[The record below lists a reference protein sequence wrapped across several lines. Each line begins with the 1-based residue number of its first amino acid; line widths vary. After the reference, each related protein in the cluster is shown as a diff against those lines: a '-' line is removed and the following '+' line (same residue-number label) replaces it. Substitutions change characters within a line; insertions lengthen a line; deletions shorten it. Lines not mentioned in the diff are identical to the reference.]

1 MPRLTDATKAAR
13 RAQIIEAAISCF
25 LEKGYTNTSMS
36 DIIKASGLS
45 SGSIY
50 SHFSGKEDIL
60 ISAIN
65 ERLNSVKELYDTF
78 PGGAGPQDILEIIY
92 TNLLVNENFTAMLR
106 IRLESLHAP
115 EIARAT
121 ANIMPLLQGIIV
133 KTLTPWAAEQLSVLH
148 EINPDPAQ
156 RTPEQEALITDY
168 ARDTADAFMMVFQG
182 TCSAPS
188 SAPPRKR
195 TASTASLWRSF
206 LSSCPPDSP

>member
-13 RAQIIEAAISCF
+13 RAQITEAAISCF

-60 ISAIN
+60 ITAIN
-65 ERLNSVKELYDTF
+65 ERLNNVKELYETL
-78 PGGAGPQDILEIIY
+78 PEGAGPQDILETIH
-92 TNLLVNENFTAMLR
+92 TNQLVNDNFSAMLR
-106 IRLESLHAP
+106 IRAGSLHAP

-121 ANIMPLLQGIIV
+121 ADTMPLLQGIIV

-148 EINPDPAQ
+148 EINPNSAQ
-156 RTPEQEALITDY
+156 RTPEQEALIADY

-182 TCSAPS
+182 YM
-188 SAPPRKR
+188 
-195 TASTASLWRSF
+195 LRSF
-206 LSSCPPDSP
+206 FGTPEEKDHLYRVALALLPE

>member
-92 TNLLVNENFTAMLR
+92 TNLLVNENFTTMLR

-121 ANIMPLLQGIIV
+121 ANAMPLLQGIIV
-133 KTLTPWAAEQLSVLH
+133 KTLTPWATEQLRVLH

-156 RTPEQEALITDY
+156 RTPEQEALIADY

-182 TCSAPS
+182 YM
-188 SAPPRKR
+188 
-195 TASTASLWRSF
+195 LRSF
-206 LSSCPPDSP
+206 FGTPEEKDHLYRVALALLPE

>member
-13 RAQIIEAAISCF
+13 RAQIIEAAVSCF

-60 ISAIN
+60 VSAVN
-65 ERLNSVKELYDTF
+65 ERLENLKNLYAAL
-78 PGGAGPQDILEIIY
+78 PEGAGPQDILETIY
-92 TNLLVNENFTAMLR
+92 TNQMVNENFSAMLR
-106 IRLESLHAP
+106 IRLESIHAP

-121 ANIMPLLQGIIV
+121 ADTIPILQDIIV
-133 KTLTPWAAEQLSVLH
+133 KTLTPWAVEQLSVLH

-156 RTPEQEALITDY
+156 RTPEQQALITDY

-182 TCSAPS
+182 YM
-188 SAPPRKR
+188 
-195 TASTASLWRSF
+195 LRSF
-206 LSSCPPDSP
+206 LGAPEEKDHLYRVALALLPE

>member
-60 ISAIN
+60 ITAIN
-65 ERLNSVKELYDTF
+65 ERLDNVKELYETL
-78 PGGAGPQDILEIIY
+78 PEGAGPQDILETIH
-92 TNLLVNENFTAMLR
+92 TNQLVNDNFSAMLR

-121 ANIMPLLQGIIV
+121 ADIMPLLQGIIV

-148 EINPDPAQ
+148 EINPDSAQ
-156 RTPEQEALITDY
+156 RTPEQEALIADY
-168 ARDTADAFMMVFQG
+168 ARDTADAFMMIFQG
-182 TCSAPS
+182 YM
-188 SAPPRKR
+188 
-195 TASTASLWRSF
+195 LRSF
-206 LSSCPPDSP
+206 FGSTEEKDRLYRVALALLPE

>member
-60 ISAIN
+60 ITAIN
-65 ERLNSVKELYDTF
+65 ERLNNVKELYETL
-78 PGGAGPQDILEIIY
+78 PEGAGPQDILETIY
-92 TNLLVNENFTAMLR
+92 TNQMVNENFSAMLR

-121 ANIMPLLQGIIV
+121 ADTMPLLQGIIV

-148 EINPDPAQ
+148 EINPNSAQ
-156 RTPEQEALITDY
+156 RTPEQEALIADY

-182 TCSAPS
+182 YM
-188 SAPPRKR
+188 
-195 TASTASLWRSF
+195 LRSF
-206 LSSCPPDSP
+206 FGSTEEKDRLYRVAMALLPE

>member
-13 RAQIIEAAISCF
+13 RAQILEAAINCF
-25 LEKGYTNTSMS
+25 LERGYINTSMS

-121 ANIMPLLQGIIV
+121 ADIMPLLQGIIV

-148 EINPDPAQ
+148 EINPDSAQ
-156 RTPEQEALITDY
+156 RTPEQEALIADY
-168 ARDTADAFMMVFQG
+168 ARDTADAFMMIFQG
-182 TCSAPS
+182 YM
-188 SAPPRKR
+188 
-195 TASTASLWRSF
+195 LRSF
-206 LSSCPPDSP
+206 FGSTEEKDRLYRVALALLPE

>member
-13 RAQIIEAAISCF
+13 RAQIIEAAVSCF

-60 ISAIN
+60 VSVIN
-65 ERLNSVKELYDTF
+65 ERLENVKNLYAAL
-78 PGGAGPQDILEIIY
+78 PEGAGPQDILEIIY
-92 TNLLVNENFTAMLR
+92 TNQMVNENFSAMLR

-121 ANIMPLLQGIIV
+121 ANVMPLLQGIIV
-133 KTLTPWAAEQLSVLH
+133 KTLTPWATEQLSVLH

-156 RTPEQEALITDY
+156 RTPEQEALIADY
-168 ARDTADAFMMVFQG
+168 ARDHADAFMMVFQG
-182 TCSAPS
+182 YM
-188 SAPPRKR
+188 
-195 TASTASLWRSF
+195 LRSF
-206 LSSCPPDSP
+206 FGSPEEKDRLYRVALALLPE

>member
-121 ANIMPLLQGIIV
+121 ADIMPRLQGIIV
-133 KTLTPWAAEQLSVLH
+133 KTLTPWATEQLSVLH

-168 ARDTADAFMMVFQG
+168 ARDTADAFMMILQG
-182 TCSAPS
+182 YM
-188 SAPPRKR
+188 
-195 TASTASLWRSF
+195 LRSF
-206 LSSCPPDSP
+206 FGAPEEKDRLYRVAMSLLPE

>member
-13 RAQIIEAAISCF
+13 RAQIIEAAIDCF
-25 LEKGYTNTSMS
+25 LERGYTNTSMS

-60 ISAIN
+60 ITAIN
-65 ERLNSVKELYDTF
+65 ERLNNVKELYETL
-78 PGGAGPQDILEIIY
+78 PEGAGPQDILETIH
-92 TNLLVNENFTAMLR
+92 TNQLVNDNFSAMLR

-121 ANIMPLLQGIIV
+121 ADIMPLLQGIIV

-148 EINPDPAQ
+148 EINPDSAQ

-182 TCSAPS
+182 YM
-188 SAPPRKR
+188 
-195 TASTASLWRSF
+195 LRSF
-206 LSSCPPDSP
+206 FGAPEEKDRLYRVALALLPE

>member
-60 ISAIN
+60 ITAIN
-65 ERLNSVKELYDTF
+65 ERLNNVKELYETL
-78 PGGAGPQDILEIIY
+78 PEGAGPQDILETIH
-92 TNLLVNENFTAMLR
+92 TNQLVNDNFSAMLR
-106 IRLESLHAP
+106 IRAKSLHAP

-121 ANIMPLLQGIIV
+121 ADTMPLLQGIIV

-148 EINPDPAQ
+148 EINPNPAQ
-156 RTPEQEALITDY
+156 RTPEQEALIADY

-182 TCSAPS
+182 YM
-188 SAPPRKR
+188 
-195 TASTASLWRSF
+195 LRSF
-206 LSSCPPDSP
+206 FGAPEEKDRLYRVAMSLLPE

>member
-60 ISAIN
+60 ITAIN
-65 ERLNSVKELYDTF
+65 ERLNNVKELYETL
-78 PGGAGPQDILEIIY
+78 PEGAGPQDILETIH
-92 TNLLVNENFTAMLR
+92 TNQLVNDNFSAMLR
-106 IRLESLHAP
+106 IRAGSLHAP

-121 ANIMPLLQGIIV
+121 ADTMPLLQGIIV

-148 EINPDPAQ
+148 EINPNSAQ
-156 RTPEQEALITDY
+156 RTPEQEALIADY

-182 TCSAPS
+182 YM
-188 SAPPRKR
+188 
-195 TASTASLWRSF
+195 LRSF
-206 LSSCPPDSP
+206 FGAPEEKDRLYRVAMSLLPE

>member
-115 EIARAT
+115 EIAKAT
-121 ANIMPLLQGIIV
+121 ADTIPLLQGIIA
-133 KTLTPWAAEQLSVLH
+133 KALTPWAAEQLRVLH

-156 RTPEQEALITDY
+156 RTPEQEALIADY

-182 TCSAPS
+182 CM
-188 SAPPRKR
+188 
-195 TASTASLWRSF
+195 LRSF
-206 LSSCPPDSP
+206 FGNTEEKDRLYRIAMALLPE

>member
-65 ERLNSVKELYDTF
+65 ERLNNVKELYAAL
-78 PGGAGPQDILEIIY
+78 PEGAGPQDILETIY
-92 TNLLVNENFTAMLR
+92 TNLLVNENFSAMLR

-121 ANIMPLLQGIIV
+121 ADIMPLLQGIIV
-133 KTLTPWAAEQLSVLH
+133 KTLTLWAAEQLSVLH
-148 EINPDPAQ
+148 EINPDSAQ
-156 RTPEQEALITDY
+156 RTPEQEALIADY

-182 TCSAPS
+182 YM
-188 SAPPRKR
+188 
-195 TASTASLWRSF
+195 LRSF
-206 LSSCPPDSP
+206 FGSTEEKDRLYRVAMALLPE

>member
-13 RAQIIEAAISCF
+13 RAQIIEAAVACF
-25 LEKGYTNTSMS
+25 LKRGYTNTSMS

-60 ISAIN
+60 VSAIN
-65 ERLNSVKELYDTF
+65 ERLENVKNLYAAL
-78 PGGAGPQDILEIIY
+78 PEGAGPQDILEIIY
-92 TNLLVNENFTAMLR
+92 TNQMVNENFSAMLR

-121 ANIMPLLQGIIV
+121 ANVMPLLQGIIV
-133 KTLTPWAAEQLSVLH
+133 KTLTPWATEQLSVLH

-156 RTPEQEALITDY
+156 RTPEQSALIADY

-182 TCSAPS
+182 YM
-188 SAPPRKR
+188 
-195 TASTASLWRSF
+195 LRSF
-206 LSSCPPDSP
+206 FGSTEEKDRLYRVASALLPE

>member
-13 RAQIIEAAISCF
+13 RAQIIEAAIDCF

-36 DIIKASGLS
+36 DIIKTSGLS

-60 ISAIN
+60 ITAIN
-65 ERLNSVKELYDTF
+65 ERLNNVKELYETL
-78 PGGAGPQDILEIIY
+78 PEGAGPQDILETIH
-92 TNLLVNENFTAMLR
+92 TNQLVNENFSAMLR

-121 ANIMPLLQGIIV
+121 ANIIPLLQDIITQ
-133 KTLTPWAAEQLSVLH
+133 TLTPWAVEQLSVLH

-156 RTPEQEALITDY
+156 RTPEQEALIADY

-182 TCSAPS
+182 FM
-188 SAPPRKR
+188 
-195 TASTASLWRSF
+195 LRSF
-206 LSSCPPDSP
+206 VGAPEEKDHLYHVAMSLLPE

>member
-1 MPRLTDATKAAR
+1 MPRLTEATKAAR
-13 RAQIIEAAISCF
+13 RAQIIEAAIACF
-25 LEKGYTNTSMS
+25 LERGYTNTSMS

-60 ISAIN
+60 VSAIN
-65 ERLNSVKELYDTF
+65 ERLNNVKELYETL
-78 PGGAGPQDILEIIY
+78 PEGAGPQDILETIH
-92 TNLLVNENFTAMLR
+92 TNQLVNDNFSAMLR

-121 ANIMPLLQGIIV
+121 ADIMPLLQGIIV

-156 RTPEQEALITDY
+156 RTPEQSALIADY

-182 TCSAPS
+182 YM
-188 SAPPRKR
+188 
-195 TASTASLWRSF
+195 LRSF
-206 LSSCPPDSP
+206 FGSTEEKDRLYRVASALLPE

>member
-60 ISAIN
+60 NTAIN
-65 ERLNSVKELYDTF
+65 ERLNNVKELYETL
-78 PGGAGPQDILEIIY
+78 PEGAGPQDILETIH
-92 TNLLVNENFTAMLR
+92 TNQLVNDNFSAMLR

-121 ANIMPLLQGIIV
+121 ADIMPLLQGIIV
-133 KTLTPWAAEQLSVLH
+133 KTLTLWAAEQLSVLH

-156 RTPEQEALITDY
+156 RTPEQEVLIADY

-182 TCSAPS
+182 YM
-188 SAPPRKR
+188 
-195 TASTASLWRSF
+195 LRSF
-206 LSSCPPDSP
+206 FGSTEEKDRLYRVALALLPE

>member
-13 RAQIIEAAISCF
+13 RAQIIEAAINCF

-121 ANIMPLLQGIIV
+121 RPLPPG
-133 KTLTPWAAEQLSVLH
+133 QLNS
-148 EINPDPAQ
+148 
-156 RTPEQEALITDY
+156 
-168 ARDTADAFMMVFQG
+168 
-182 TCSAPS
+182 
-188 SAPPRKR
+188 
-195 TASTASLWRSF
+195 
-206 LSSCPPDSP
+206 

>member
-60 ISAIN
+60 ITAIN
-65 ERLNSVKELYDTF
+65 ERLNNVKELYETL
-78 PGGAGPQDILEIIY
+78 PEGAGPQDILETIH
-92 TNLLVNENFTAMLR
+92 TNQLVNDNFSAMLR
-106 IRLESLHAP
+106 IRAGSLHAP

-121 ANIMPLLQGIIV
+121 ADTMPLLQGIIV
-133 KTLTPWAAEQLSVLH
+133 KTLTPWVAEQLSVLH
-148 EINPDPAQ
+148 EINPNSAQ
-156 RTPEQEALITDY
+156 RTPEQEALIADY

-182 TCSAPS
+182 YM
-188 SAPPRKR
+188 
-195 TASTASLWRSF
+195 LRSF
-206 LSSCPPDSP
+206 FGAPEEKDRLYRVALALLPE

>member
-13 RAQIIEAAISCF
+13 RAQIIEAAVSCF

-60 ISAIN
+60 ITAIN
-65 ERLNSVKELYDTF
+65 ERLNNVKELYETL
-78 PGGAGPQDILEIIY
+78 PQGASPQDILETIH
-92 TNLLVNENFTAMLR
+92 TNQLVNDNFSAMLR
-106 IRLESLHAP
+106 ICLESLHAP

-148 EINPDPAQ
+148 EINPDSAQ
-156 RTPEQEALITDY
+156 RTPEQEALIADY
-168 ARDTADAFMMVFQG
+168 ARDTADAFMMILQG
-182 TCSAPS
+182 YM
-188 SAPPRKR
+188 
-195 TASTASLWRSF
+195 LRSF
-206 LSSCPPDSP
+206 FGSTEEKDRLYRVASALLPE

>member
-60 ISAIN
+60 ITAIN
-65 ERLNSVKELYDTF
+65 ERLNNVKELYETL
-78 PGGAGPQDILEIIY
+78 PEGAGPQDILETIH
-92 TNLLVNENFTAMLR
+92 TNQLVNDNFSAMLR
-106 IRLESLHAP
+106 IRAGSLHAP

-121 ANIMPLLQGIIV
+121 ADTMPLLQGIIV

-148 EINPDPAQ
+148 EINPNSAQ
-156 RTPEQEALITDY
+156 RTPELEALIADY

-182 TCSAPS
+182 YM
-188 SAPPRKR
+188 
-195 TASTASLWRSF
+195 LRSF
-206 LSSCPPDSP
+206 FGAPEEKDRLYRVALALLPE

>member
-60 ISAIN
+60 NTAIN
-65 ERLNSVKELYDTF
+65 ERLNNVKELYETL
-78 PGGAGPQDILEIIY
+78 PEGAGPQDILETIH
-92 TNLLVNENFTAMLR
+92 TNQLVNDNFSAMLR

-121 ANIMPLLQGIIV
+121 ADIIPLLQSIII

-148 EINPDPAQ
+148 EINPDSAQ

-182 TCSAPS
+182 YM
-188 SAPPRKR
+188 
-195 TASTASLWRSF
+195 LRSF
-206 LSSCPPDSP
+206 FGAPEEKDRLYRVALALLPE

>member
-13 RAQIIEAAISCF
+13 RAQIIEAAVSCF

-50 SHFSGKEDIL
+50 SHFTGKEDIL
-60 ISAIN
+60 ITAIN
-65 ERLNSVKELYDTF
+65 ERLNNVKELYETL
-78 PGGAGPQDILEIIY
+78 PEGAGPQDILEIIY
-92 TNLLVNENFTAMLR
+92 TNQMVNENFSAMLR

-121 ANIMPLLQGIIV
+121 ADTIPLLQGIII
-133 KTLTPWAAEQLSVLH
+133 KTLTPWAVEQLRVLH

-156 RTPEQEALITDY
+156 RTPEQEALIADY
-168 ARDTADAFMMVFQG
+168 ARDHADAFMMVFQG
-182 TCSAPS
+182 YM
-188 SAPPRKR
+188 
-195 TASTASLWRSF
+195 LRSF
-206 LSSCPPDSP
+206 IGNTEEKDRLYRVALALLPE

>member
-1 MPRLTDATKAAR
+1 MPRLTEATKAAR
-13 RAQIIEAAISCF
+13 RAQIIEAAIACF

-60 ISAIN
+60 TTAIN
-65 ERLNSVKELYDTF
+65 ERLENVKKLYTAL
-78 PGGAGPQDILEIIY
+78 PEGAGPQDILEIIY
-92 TNLLVNENFTAMLR
+92 TNQMVNENFSAMLR

-115 EIARAT
+115 EIAKAT
-121 ANIMPLLQGIIV
+121 TDIIPLLQGIIV
-133 KTLTPWAAEQLSVLH
+133 KALTPWAAEQLRVLH

-156 RTPEQEALITDY
+156 RTPEQEALIADY

-182 TCSAPS
+182 YM
-188 SAPPRKR
+188 
-195 TASTASLWRSF
+195 LRSF
-206 LSSCPPDSP
+206 FGTPKEKDRLYRVASALLPE

>member
-13 RAQIIEAAISCF
+13 RAQIIEAAVSCF

-50 SHFSGKEDIL
+50 SHFTGKEDIL

-65 ERLNSVKELYDTF
+65 ERLTSIKALYAAL
-78 PGGAGPQDILEIIY
+78 PEGAGPQDILEIIY
-92 TNLLVNENFTAMLR
+92 TNQTVNENFSAMLR

-115 EIARAT
+115 EIAKAT
-121 ANIMPLLQGIIV
+121 ADLIPLLQGIIV
-133 KTLTPWAAEQLSVLH
+133 KALTPWAAEQLSVLH
-148 EINPDPAQ
+148 EINPDSAQ
-156 RTPEQEALITDY
+156 RTPEQEALIADY

-182 TCSAPS
+182 YM
-188 SAPPRKR
+188 
-195 TASTASLWRSF
+195 LRSF
-206 LSSCPPDSP
+206 FGSTEEKDRLYRVASALLPE

>member
-50 SHFSGKEDIL
+50 SHFTGKEDIL

-65 ERLNSVKELYDTF
+65 ERLENVKNLYAAL
-78 PGGAGPQDILEIIY
+78 PEGAGPQDILETIY
-92 TNLLVNENFTAMLR
+92 TNQMVNENFSAMLR

-121 ANIMPLLQGIIV
+121 ADIIPLLQSIII

-156 RTPEQEALITDY
+156 RTPEQEALIADY

-182 TCSAPS
+182 YM
-188 SAPPRKR
+188 
-195 TASTASLWRSF
+195 LRSF
-206 LSSCPPDSP
+206 FGSTEEKDRLYRVALALLPE

>member
-13 RAQIIEAAISCF
+13 QAQIIEAAIDCF
-25 LEKGYTNTSMS
+25 LEHGYTNTSMS

-65 ERLNSVKELYDTF
+65 ERLNNVKELYAALPEGT
-78 PGGAGPQDILEIIY
+78 GPQDILEIIY
-92 TNLLVNENFTAMLR
+92 TNQLVNENFSAMLR

-115 EIARAT
+115 EVARAT
-121 ANIMPLLQGIIV
+121 TDIIPLLQGIITQ
-133 KTLTPWAAEQLSVLH
+133 TLTPWAVEQLSVLH
-148 EINPDPAQ
+148 EIDPDPAQ

-182 TCSAPS
+182 YM
-188 SAPPRKR
+188 
-195 TASTASLWRSF
+195 LRSF
-206 LSSCPPDSP
+206 FGTPEEKEHLYRVALALLPE

>member
-13 RAQIIEAAISCF
+13 RAQIIEAAIDCF

-65 ERLNSVKELYDTF
+65 ERLNNVKELYAAL
-78 PGGAGPQDILEIIY
+78 PEGAGPQDILETIH
-92 TNLLVNENFTAMLR
+92 TNQLVNDNFSAMLR

-121 ANIMPLLQGIIV
+121 ADVMPLLQGIIT
-133 KTLTPWAAEQLSVLH
+133 KTLTPWAVDQLSVLH

-156 RTPEQEALITDY
+156 RTPEQEALIADY

-182 TCSAPS
+182 YM
-188 SAPPRKR
+188 
-195 TASTASLWRSF
+195 LRSF
-206 LSSCPPDSP
+206 LGNSNQKDRLYRVALALLPE

>member
-1 MPRLTDATKAAR
+1 MPRLTEATKAAR
-13 RAQIIEAAISCF
+13 RAQIIEAAIACF
-25 LEKGYTNTSMS
+25 LERGYTNTSMS

-121 ANIMPLLQGIIV
+121 ADIMPLLQGIIV

-182 TCSAPS
+182 YM
-188 SAPPRKR
+188 
-195 TASTASLWRSF
+195 LRSF
-206 LSSCPPDSP
+206 FGAPEEKDRLYRVALALLPE

>member
-13 RAQIIEAAISCF
+13 RAQIIEAAVSCF

-60 ISAIN
+60 TTAIN
-65 ERLNSVKELYDTF
+65 ERLENIKKLYETL
-78 PGGAGPQDILEIIY
+78 PEGAGPQDILEIIY
-92 TNLLVNENFTAMLR
+92 TNQMVNENFSAMLR

-133 KTLTPWAAEQLSVLH
+133 KTLTP
-148 EINPDPAQ
+148 DPAQ

-168 ARDTADAFMMVFQG
+168 ARDTADAFMMIFQG
-182 TCSAPS
+182 YM
-188 SAPPRKR
+188 
-195 TASTASLWRSF
+195 LRSF
-206 LSSCPPDSP
+206 FGNPKEKDHLYRVALALLPE

>member
-65 ERLNSVKELYDTF
+65 ERLNNVKELYETL
-78 PGGAGPQDILEIIY
+78 PEGAGPQDILETIH
-92 TNLLVNENFTAMLR
+92 TNQLVNDNFSAMLR

-121 ANIMPLLQGIIV
+121 ADIMPLLQSIIV

-156 RTPEQEALITDY
+156 RTPEQEALIADY

-182 TCSAPS
+182 YM
-188 SAPPRKR
+188 
-195 TASTASLWRSF
+195 LRSF
-206 LSSCPPDSP
+206 FGSTEEKDRLYRVALALLPE